1 MAEKPLNQENYQSL
15 WKETKKNQ
23 NQAQNFEKQSEIIEK
38 LLQSVTQH
46 IESENKNNDS
56 ADRILDTIHDIAD
69 SVQQEFE
76 ELIGTDSNKKT
87 FVRNLSKI
95 FTILLNTNYNTAKK
109 VHYTT
114 SFGIEPC

>member
-1 MAEKPLNQENYQSL
+1 MT
-15 WKETKKNQ
+15 ETSTSIFEINKNQ
-23 NQAQNFEKQSEIIEK
+23 IRNLGTQSEVIEK
-38 LLQSVTQH
+38 ILQVLMEH
-46 IESENKNNDS
+46 IETENKDLDS
-56 ADRILDTIHDIAD
+56 TDRILDTIHDIAD

-114 SFGIEPC
+114 SFGIETC